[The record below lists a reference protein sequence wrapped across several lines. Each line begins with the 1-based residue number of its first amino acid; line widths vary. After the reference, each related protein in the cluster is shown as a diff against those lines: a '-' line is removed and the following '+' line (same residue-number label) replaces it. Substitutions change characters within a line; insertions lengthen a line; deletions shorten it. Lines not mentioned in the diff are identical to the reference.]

1 MNKKVKTT
9 TTSKIK
15 KADKLS
21 PKQQKMD
28 KNKNGKID
36 GSDFSMLRKK
46 KK

>member
-1 MNKKVKTT
+1 MNKKPTTNSKDKKT
-9 TTSKIK
+9 
-15 KADKLS
+15 DKLS
-21 PKQQKMD
+21 PKQKAMD